1 MADLRLFQDTIAE
14 IAARLDLRE
23 PNTEAVQSLAAEVSQ
38 FYDVDEC
45 EPPFECVIDSATGV
59 GKTYILAGAME
70 LFAFAYGV
78 RDFAIVTPGRT
89 ILEKTRDN
97 LTPGH
102 PKSLLG
108 PMSFTPVVVTAD
120 NFATPVMRAAMND
133 PTQVKVY
140 LFTVQSLIKPEAKTG
155 RRTREFQEGLGTEL
169 YGHLQSVADLVVFA
183 DEHHC
188 YYGPAFSNAVRELHP
203 WVLVG
208 LTATPDKKTPKDQ
221 VIFRYPLAAAIADRL
236 VKTPV
241 IVGRKDDRKD
251 PLTKLTDGV
260 VLLNAKRDALSAY
273 AQATGQPMV
282 NPVMLVVAKDIAEAD
297 EYGTILRS
305 PDFFAGEFADGED
318 GKPVLVVHSKA
329 PDEALAALATVED
342 PDSPVRLIISVGM
355 LKEGWDVRNVYV
367 IASMRS
373 SVSEILTEQ
382 TLGRGMRL
390 PFGAYTGIEILDTLE
405 VVAHERYEELLRRAG
420 VLNEAFVDYRTR
432 AAVRVNAQGQQVVVK
447 ETIQA
452 QSQPLIATGN
462 AADIAAPAVADDQP
476 DPVVTTVEDRTSQ
489 VGAAALAIRQQI
501 LPRADAP
508 RIVIPIL
515 RMSTVES
522 SFSLADITDTSKFRR
537 LGESLAANPEAEL
550 ARTVVGARV
559 VTGPDG
565 MKRTE
570 LVTSAAVDRV
580 VTQQSLF
587 DGDELRTR
595 LTELVLASP
604 SVPARRDQRAAL
616 APILDSFLDGLGR
629 KGPDILSANL
639 DRAGAR
645 LVRLVAEEQRAYMAK
660 PWFEEVVELR
670 DFAPARATDRAVSGD
685 RFGAFGRSS
694 AYDGWKRSLFPVEWF
709 DSRPERTAANVL
721 DGADEVTCWVRLHT
735 GDLPILW
742 NGFGQQYNPDFIVIE
757 GDGRHWVVEIKMDRE
772 MASPDVAGKREA
784 AQRWANHVNADERVE
799 ARWGYL
805 LLSESDVEMSKG
817 SWAALKTVGA
827 GGPN

>member
-1 MADLRLFQDTIAE
+1 MGDLRLFQDTIAE

-23 PNTEAVQSLAAEVSQ
+23 PNAEAVQSLAAEVSQ
-38 FYDVDEC
+38 HYDIDEH

-70 LFAFAYGV
+70 LFATAYGV

-102 PKSLLG
+102 RKSLLG
-108 PMSFTPVVVTAD
+108 PMGFTPVVVTAET
-120 NFATPVMRAAMND
+120 FATPVMRAAMDD

-169 YGHLQSVADLVVFA
+169 YGHLQAVADLVVFA

-188 YYGPAFSNAVRELHP
+188 YYGPAFSNAVRDLHP
-203 WVLVG
+203 RVLVG

-221 VIFRYPLAAAIADRL
+221 IVFRYPLAAAIADRL

-260 VLLNAKRDALSAY
+260 VLLNAKRDALAAY
-273 AQATGQPMV
+273 AQATGKAMV
-282 NPVMLVVAKDIAEAD
+282 NPVMLVVAKDIADAD
-297 EYGTILRS
+297 EYGAILRS
-305 PDFFAGEFADGED
+305 PDFFAGEFADRDD
-318 GKPVLVVHSKA
+318 GKPVLVVHSRA
-329 PDEALAALATVED
+329 PDEALAALAAVED
-342 PDSPVRLIISVGM
+342 PESPVRIIISVGM

-420 VLNEAFVDYRTR
+420 VLNEAFVDFRTR
-432 AAVRVNAQGQQVVVK
+432 AAVRLNARGQQVVVL
-447 ETIQA
+447 ETVQA
-452 QSQPLIATGN
+452 QSQPLIATGGT
-462 AADIAAPAVADDQP
+462 DDSAAPAVADDQP

-489 VGAAALAIRQQI
+489 VGAAALAMRQQI
-501 LPRADAP
+501 LPRPNAP

-537 LGESLAANPEAEL
+537 LGESLAADPEAEL

-580 VTQQSLF
+580 ATQPTLF
-587 DGDELRTR
+587 DADNLRTR
-595 LTELVLASP
+595 LAEIVLASP
-604 SVPARRDQRAAL
+604 SVPARREQRAAL
-616 APILDSFLDGLGR
+616 EPILEAFLGGLGQR
-629 KGPDILSANL
+629 GSEILSAHL

-670 DFAPARATDRAVSGD
+670 DFAPVRATDRAVSAD
-685 RFGAFGRSS
+685 RFGAFSRSA

-709 DSRPERTAANVL
+709 DSRPERAAANIL
-721 DGADEVTCWVRLHT
+721 DEADDVTCWARLHT
-735 GDLPILW
+735 GELPILW
-742 NGFGQQYNPDFIVIE
+742 NGFGQAYNPDFIVVE
-757 GDGRHWVVEIKMDRE
+757 RDGRHWVVEIKMDKE
-772 MASPDVAGKREA
+772 MTSPDVAGKREA
-784 AQRWANHVNADERVE
+784 AQRWANHVNTDERVE

-805 LLSESDVEMSKG
+805 LLSESDVEMSRG
-817 SWAALKTVGA
+817 SWSALRTIGS
-827 GGPN
+827 GDR

>member
-1 MADLRLFQDTIAE
+1 MADLRLFQDAIAE

-23 PNTEAVQSLAAEVSQ
+23 PNTDAVQSLAAEVSQ
-38 FYDVDEC
+38 FYDVDASQ
-45 EPPFECVIDSATGV
+45 PPFECVIDSATGV

-70 LFAFAYGV
+70 LFATAYGV

-102 PKSLLG
+102 RKSLLG
-108 PMSFTPVVVTAD
+108 PMSFTPVVVAAD
-120 NFATPVMRAAMND
+120 NFATPVMRAAMDD

-188 YYGPAFSNAVRELHP
+188 YYGPAFSAAVRELHP
-203 WVLVG
+203 WALVG
-208 LTATPDKKTPKDQ
+208 LTATPDRKTPKDQ
-221 VIFRYPLAAAIADRL
+221 IIFRYPLAAAIADRL

-260 VLLNAKRDALSAY
+260 VLLKAKRDALAAY
-273 AQATGQPMV
+273 AQATGKPTV
-282 NPVMLVVAKDIAEAD
+282 NPVMLVVAKDIADAD
-297 EYGTILRS
+297 EYGAILRS
-305 PDFFAGEFADGED
+305 PDFFAGEFGDRDD

-342 PDSPVRLIISVGM
+342 PESPVRVIISVGM

-420 VLNEAFVDYRTR
+420 VLNEAFVDFRTR
-432 AAVRVNAQGQQVVVK
+432 AAVRMNAQGQQVVVL
-447 ETIQA
+447 ETVQA
-452 QSQPLIATGN
+452 QSQPLIATGGPSES
-462 AADIAAPAVADDQP
+462 AAPAVADDQP
-476 DPVVTTVEDRTSQ
+476 DPVVTTVEDRTEQ
-489 VGAAALAIRQQI
+489 VSAAALAIRQQI
-501 LPRADAP
+501 LPRTDAP
-508 RIVIPIL
+508 PIVIPIL

-522 SFSLADITDTSKFRR
+522 SFSLADITDTSRFRR
-537 LGESLAANPEAEL
+537 LGESLAADPDGEL
-550 ARTVVGARV
+550 ARTVLGARV

-565 MKRTE
+565 VKRTE

-580 VTQQSLF
+580 ATQRSLF
-587 DGDELRTR
+587 ESETLRTR
-595 LTELVLASP
+595 LADIVLASP
-604 SVPARRDQRAAL
+604 SVPARRDQRAAVS
-616 APILDSFLDGLGR
+616 PILDAFLGGLGQ
-629 KGPDILSANL
+629 KGPEILSANL
-639 DRAGAR
+639 ERAGAR
-645 LVRLVAEEQRAYMAK
+645 LVRMVAEEQRAYMAK
-660 PWFEEVVELR
+660 PWFQEVVELR
-670 DFAPARATDRAVSGD
+670 DFAPIRATDRVVSSD
-685 RFGAFGRSS
+685 RFGAFSRSA
-694 AYDGWKRSLFPVEWF
+694 AYGGWKRSLFPVEWF
-709 DSRPERTAANVL
+709 DSRPERTAANIL

-735 GDLPILW
+735 GELPILW
-742 NGFGQQYNPDFIVIE
+742 NGYGQAYNPDFIVI
-757 GDGRHWVVEIKMDRE
+757 GRDGRHWVVEIKMDKE
-772 MASPDVAGKREA
+772 MAAPDVAGKREA
-784 AQRWANHVNADERVE
+784 AERWANHANADERVE
-799 ARWGYL
+799 ERWGYL
-805 LLSESDVEMSKG
+805 LLSEIDVEMSRG
-817 SWAALKTVGA
+817 SWAALRTVG
-827 GGPN
+827 GERI